1 MGMSSKQ
8 RDQQR
13 DQVFTRRAILLGG
26 AKLALFSTLVGRLY
40 YLQVVEADR
49 YKVLAEDNRINLKL
63 LAPPR
68 GRILDRFGEPLALNR
83 LNYRVVIVAE
93 QARDVEHTLDQLG
106 LLIEVNDA
114 DKRRVLRDV
123 KRKRQFVPV
132 TVRENLS
139 WDDVSKVEFNAPD
152 LPGVSIDVGQSRFY
166 PHTEAVGHILG
177 YVGAVSEAEL
187 TGEPLLELPEFR
199 VGKNGIEKTR
209 DLALRGAAGA
219 SQVEV
224 NAVGRVVRELSR
236 QEAVPGKDV
245 ELTIDIGLQ
254 EFARERIGD
263 ESAAAVCM
271 DIHTGEVLAM
281 VSAPAFDPNL
291 FSTGLNA
298 REWEEFLSNPKQ
310 PLNNKAIQGQYPPG
324 STFKMVTA
332 LAGLESGVITPATV
346 FNCPGHFAL
355 GDRLWYC
362 WKYKGGHGSV
372 SLDYAIRQSCDC
384 FFYETAKR
392 VGIDKLAAMAQ
403 RMGLGA
409 KLGIDIPGERPG
421 LIPTRDYVRAT
432 QGHQWNQGETLNA
445 GIGQGM
451 VLVTP
456 LQLATLAARI
466 SNGGYAVVP
475 HLTRLIGGKP
485 PEDLK
490 RPPFPSLGV
499 AANILAPVVAGMI
512 GVCNNERGTAFRS
525 RIAEPGFEMAGKTGS
540 AQVHRLSAAERD
552 SSTRRKDADIP
563 WRERDHAMFI
573 SFAPIQAPRYACGI
587 VVEHGL
593 HGADSAAPIARD
605 ILLEAQKRDV
615 GREPPPTPAGGR
627 IAGAD
632 PKTAG

>member
-1 MGMSSKQ
+1 MAMSSKQ
-8 RDQQR
+8 RDQLR
-13 DQVFTRRAILLGG
+13 DQMFTRRALLLGG
-26 AKLALFSTLVGRLY
+26 AKLALFGTLVGRLY

-93 QARDVEHTLDQLG
+93 QARDIEQTLDQLAQ
-106 LLIEVNDA
+106 LIDVGEA
-114 DKRRVLRDV
+114 DRRRVLRDV
-123 KRKRQFVPV
+123 RRKRQFVPV
-132 TVRENLS
+132 TVRENLN
-139 WDDVSKVEFNAPD
+139 WEDVSKIEINAPD

-166 PHTEAVGHILG
+166 PHTEAVGHLLG

-199 VGKNGIEKTR
+199 IGKNGIEKTR
-209 DLALRGAAGA
+209 DLDLRGAAGA

-254 EFARERIGD
+254 EFTRQRIGD
-263 ESAAAVCM
+263 ESAAGVVM
-271 DIHTGEVLAM
+271 EIHTGEVLAM

-324 STFKMVTA
+324 STFKMMTA
-332 LAGLESGVITPATV
+332 LAALDAGVITPSTT

-362 WKYKGGHGSV
+362 WKYKGGHGTID
-372 SLDYAIRQSCDC
+372 LNYAIKQSCDC
-384 FFYETAKR
+384 YFYETAKR

-403 RMGLGA
+403 RFGLGSR
-409 KLGIDIPGERPG
+409 LGIDIPGERPG
-421 LIPTRDYVRAT
+421 NIPTRDWVRAT
-432 QGHQWNQGETLNA
+432 QGHAWNPGETLNA

-456 LQLATLAARI
+456 LQLATMAARI
-466 SNGGYAVVP
+466 ANGGYAVVP
-475 HLTRLIGGKP
+475 HLTRAVGGKP
-485 PEDLK
+485 ADDLK
-490 RPPFPSLGV
+490 RPPFPSLG
-499 AANILAPVVAGMI
+499 ISPTMLAPVVNGMI
-512 GVCNNERGTAFRS
+512 AVCNDPRGTAFRS
-525 RIAEPGFEMAGKTGS
+525 RIMEPGFEMAGKTGS
-540 AQVHRLSAAERD
+540 AQVRRMSAAERD
-552 SSTRRKDADIP
+552 NNVRRKDAEIP

-605 ILLEAQKRDV
+605 MLLEAQKRDL
-615 GREPPPTPAGGR
+615 GRETPTGGR
-627 IAGAD
+627 IAGAE
-632 PKTAG
+632 PKAAG

>member
-1 MGMSSKQ
+1 MAMSSKQ
-8 RDQQR
+8 RDQLR
-13 DQVFTRRAILLGG
+13 DQIFTRRALLLGG
-26 AKLALFSTLVGRLY
+26 AKLALFGTLAGRLY

-93 QARDVEHTLDQLG
+93 QARDIEQTLDQLAQ
-106 LLIEVNDA
+106 LIDVGEA
-114 DKRRVLRDV
+114 DRRRVLRDV
-123 KRKRQFVPV
+123 RRKRQFVPV
-132 TVRENLS
+132 TVRENLN
-139 WDDVSKVEFNAPD
+139 WEDVSKIEINAPD

-199 VGKNGIEKTR
+199 IGKNGIEKTR
-209 DLALRGAAGA
+209 DLDLRGSAGA

-254 EFARERIGD
+254 EFTRQRIGD
-263 ESAAAVCM
+263 ESAAGVVLE
-271 DIHTGEVLAM
+271 IHTGEVLAM

-324 STFKMVTA
+324 STFKMMTA
-332 LAGLESGVITPATV
+332 LAALDAGVITPSTT

-362 WKYKGGHGSV
+362 WKYKGGHGTID
-372 SLDYAIRQSCDC
+372 LNYAIKQSCDC
-384 FFYETAKR
+384 YFYETAKR

-403 RMGLGA
+403 RFGLGSR
-409 KLGIDIPGERPG
+409 LGIDIPGERPG
-421 LIPTRDYVRAT
+421 NIPTRDWVRAT
-432 QGHQWNQGETLNA
+432 QGHAWNPGETLNT

-456 LQLATLAARI
+456 LQLATMAARI
-466 SNGGYAVVP
+466 ANGGYAVVP
-475 HLTRLIGGKP
+475 HLTRAVGGKP
-485 PEDLK
+485 ADDLK

-499 AANILAPVVAGMI
+499 SPAVLAPVVNGMI
-512 GVCNNERGTAFRS
+512 GVCNDPRGTAFRS
-525 RIAEPGFEMAGKTGS
+525 RIMEPGFEMAGKTGS
-540 AQVHRLSAAERD
+540 AQVRRMSAAERD
-552 SSTRRKDADIP
+552 NNVRRKDAEIP

-605 ILLEAQKRDV
+605 MLLEAQKRDL
-615 GREPPPTPAGGR
+615 GRETPAGGR
-627 IAGAD
+627 IAGAE
-632 PKTAG
+632 PKAAG

>member
-1 MGMSSKQ
+1 MSMKQ

-13 DQVFTRRAILLGG
+13 DQVFTRRALILGG
-26 AKLALFSTLVGRLY
+26 AKLGLFGALVARLY

-68 GRILDRFGEPLALNR
+68 GKILDRYGEPLALNR

-93 QARDVEHTLDQLG
+93 QAGDVERTLDQLT
-106 LLIEVNDA
+106 LLIDIGEA
-114 DKRRVLRDV
+114 DRRRVLRDV
-123 KRKRQFVPV
+123 RRKRPFVPV
-132 TVRENLS
+132 TVRENLD
-139 WDDVSKVEFNAPD
+139 WDDVSKIEINAPD
-152 LPGVSIDVGQSRFY
+152 LPGVSIDVGQSRYF

-199 VGKNGIEKTR
+199 IGKNGIEKTR
-209 DLALRGAAGA
+209 DLDLRGSAGA

-224 NAVGRVVRELSR
+224 NAVGRVIRELSR

-263 ESAAAVCM
+263 ESAAVAVV

-291 FSTGLNA
+291 FSHGLNA
-298 REWEEFLSNPKQ
+298 REWEEFLANPKQ

-324 STFKMVTA
+324 STFKMLTA
-332 LAGLESGVITPATV
+332 IAALDAGVITPATT
-346 FNCPGHFAL
+346 FTCPGHYAL
-355 GDRLWYC
+355 GNRQWYC
-362 WKYKGGHGSV
+362 WKFKGGHGTID
-372 SLDYAIRQSCDC
+372 LDYAIRQSCDVY
-384 FFYETAKR
+384 FYNTAMR
-392 VGIDKLAAMAQ
+392 VGIDKLAAMAK
-403 RMGLGA
+403 RFGLGGR
-409 KLGIDIPGERPG
+409 LGIDMPGERPG
-421 LIPTRDYVRAT
+421 NIPTREWVRAT
-432 QGHQWNQGETLNA
+432 QGHPWNLGETLNT

-456 LQLATLAARI
+456 LQLATMAARI
-466 SNGGYAVVP
+466 SNGGFAVVP
-475 HLTRLIGGKP
+475 HLTRAVGGKP
-485 PEDLK
+485 AEDVK

-499 AANILAPVVAGMI
+499 NQTVLGAVVKGMI

-525 RIAEPGFEMAGKTGS
+525 RITEPGFEMAGKTGS
-540 AQVHRLSAAERD
+540 AQVRRVSAAERD
-552 SSTRRKDADIP
+552 SNTRRKDSEIP
-563 WRERDHAMFI
+563 WRERDHALFI
-573 SFAPIQAPRYACGI
+573 SFAPIQAPRYACGV

-605 ILLEAQKRDV
+605 VLLEAQKRDV
-615 GREPPPTPAGGR
+615 GRQAPDGRVAGTEAKPAS
-627 IAGAD
+627 
-632 PKTAG
+632 